1 MLGRVLLAAAAGMLI
16 WKYRDPLRQY
26 AKGNEGPA
34 RQKLDEVL
42 RTVQERSEALLDR
55 TKEQISTRLDTARD
69 RVRGGAFD
77 TSRENIPGSSFR
89 A

>member
-16 WKYRDPLRQY
+16 WKYRDPIREY

-34 RQKLDEVL
+34 RQTIDDIL
-42 RTVQERSEALLDR
+42 RTVQERSETLLDK
-55 TKEQISTRLDTARD
+55 TKEHISTRLDTARD
-69 RVRGGAFD
+69 KLRGSAFD
-77 TSRENIPGSSFR
+77 GRENIPGSSFR

>member
-1 MLGRVLLAAAAGMLI
+1 MFGRLLLAAAAGVLI

-34 RQKLDEVL
+34 RQKLDEIL
-42 RTVQERSEALLDR
+42 QSVQERSETLLNK

-69 RVRGGAFD
+69 KVRGSGFD
-77 TSRENIPGSSFR
+77 TSRENVPGSSFR